1 MTLILRLEQSPHPQR
16 QTEMRY
22 SGGNLVIGR
31 GADADWT
38 INDPD
43 MFVSRAHCT
52 ISGSDGQYS
61 VTDSSRGGLYVD
73 GSDHA
78 LGPGKSTDI
87 HDGMRIRMGDFV
99 FSLSLE
105 DEAPA
110 PRPEPRVEPRMVPPK
125 PTPVEDDDPFGFKSS
140 PKSEAAP
147 ESDPVGF
154 EADDFFQTPSQR
166 KAPEPAPKNRPEP
179 FESGKT
185 GSFFGEA
192 EETPEERQ
200 TTGFFDDNFT
210 LGKLDTPRSFE
221 EPEEAPEPEPKE
233 KEPAAST
240 PIFEAPAPE
249 PETESTPEP
258 EPETDPEP
266 SVQES
271 EPVRQA
277 EATVSVEIRAD
288 APPPEPAPQPSPP
301 AASGIGAKEAFE
313 GFLKGA
319 GLDPEDFDE
328 LDPAQAMEAMGK
340 RYRLLI
346 EGLMHMLRA
355 RAQEK
360 VNARLSRTII
370 GNSDVNPLKFV
381 ATTDEA
387 VAATVAHK
395 GHGYLEP
402 ETAINGAF
410 RDLAEHHVNSWNGVQ
425 AALRRMIDRFD
436 PAELEEELKDVGTL
450 EALLAGGRRAKLWEA
465 YEERY
470 RNIAKSAEE
479 RFLGDV
485 GTDFR
490 DAYEN
495 ARGDLK

>member
-1 MTLILRLEQSPHPQR
+1 MTLVLTLEQSPHPQR

-78 LGPGKSTDI
+78 LGPGKSIDI

-99 FSLSLE
+99 FSLKLE

-110 PRPEPRVEPRMVPPK
+110 PRPEPRVNVSTTPPA
-125 PTPVEDDDPFGFKSS
+125 TPNKDPDPFGFN
-140 PKSEAAP
+140 SEPEPAA
-147 ESDPVGF
+147 ETNREPVGF
-154 EADDFFQTPSQR
+154 EGDAFFR
-166 KAPEPAPKNRPEP
+166 KPVENKPPEPEPKNRPKP
-179 FESGKT
+179 FESGKA
-185 GSFFGEA
+185 GSFFGEEA
-192 EETPEERQ
+192 ETPKEKQ
-200 TTGFFDDNFT
+200 TTGFFDTTFT
-210 LGKLDTPRSFE
+210 LGKLDTPRDIV
-221 EPEEAPEPEPKE
+221 EPEKLPEQAPVPDEDDATITPRFEDAPRTPEPTQRTEPEPARDA
-233 KEPAAST
+233 EPARNVEPDVSVDLRAA
-240 PIFEAPAPE
+240 EAAP
-249 PETESTPEP
+249 P
-258 EPETDPEP
+258 
-266 SVQES
+266 
-271 EPVRQA
+271 EPVRQ
-277 EATVSVEIRAD
+277 T
-288 APPPEPAPQPSPP
+288 PQPQPTPP
-301 AASGIGAKEAFE
+301 AAGAAGAAFE
-313 GFLKGA
+313 AFLKGA

-328 LDPAQAMEAMGK
+328 LDPMQAMETMGK

-346 EGLMHMLRA
+346 DGLLHMLRA

-370 GNSDVNPLKFV
+370 GHSDVNPLKFV
-381 ATTDEA
+381 ATTEEA
-387 VAATVAHK
+387 VAATIDHK
-395 GHGYLEP
+395 GHGYLQP
-402 ETAINGAF
+402 DQAINGAF

-485 GTDFR
+485 GSDFR